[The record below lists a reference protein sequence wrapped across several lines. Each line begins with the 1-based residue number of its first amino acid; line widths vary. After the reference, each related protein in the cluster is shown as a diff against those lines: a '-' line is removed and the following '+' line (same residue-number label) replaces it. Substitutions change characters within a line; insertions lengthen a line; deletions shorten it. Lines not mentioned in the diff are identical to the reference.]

1 VAEQLFRKQ
10 QVIGSNPIT
19 GSPKSLNSSD
29 ISRATSQ
36 AGCGSFGFDSQIDSQ
51 THAVS
56 VAPEAGPDM
65 RLEDYFEFLEPDEI
79 RIKGH
84 RVGIESI
91 LHKYLAGQPVEEIT
105 RQYDSLRAVDVYATI
120 TYYLENKDEVDAYL
134 RRIDARIAEDMARS
148 DANPAPVVERLRKLK
163 AQRQAQQ
170 ESRA

>member
-1 VAEQLFRKQ
+1 
-10 QVIGSNPIT
+10 
-19 GSPKSLNSSD
+19 
-29 ISRATSQ
+29 
-36 AGCGSFGFDSQIDSQ
+36 
-51 THAVS
+51 
-56 VAPEAGPDM
+56 M

-91 LHKYLAGQPVEEIT
+91 LHKYLAGQPVEEIA

-163 AQRQAQQ
+163 AQRQVQQ

>member
-1 VAEQLFRKQ
+1 
-10 QVIGSNPIT
+10 
-19 GSPKSLNSSD
+19 
-29 ISRATSQ
+29 
-36 AGCGSFGFDSQIDSQ
+36 
-51 THAVS
+51 
-56 VAPEAGPDM
+56 M

-91 LHKYLAGQPVEEIT
+91 LRKYLSGQPVEEIA

-120 TYYLENKDEVDAYL
+120 TYYLENKDDLDEYL
-134 RRIDARIAEDMARS
+134 GRIDARIVEDMARS
-148 DANPAPVVERLRKLK
+148 DANPPPVVERLRELK